1 MKDLWIKVNCILFTH
16 NKNYLDI
23 GNQTLKEV
31 KKLYLPIDSII
42 SMEDFNYEKGVE
54 KINKF
59 FLNSNLKRE
68 AFQIEEDIIYCMH
81 DYTKEF
87 HDFFKKI
94 RSIIKTK
101 DNLYYI
107 IETCEEIVY
116 QDF

>member
-1 MKDLWIKVNCILFTH
+1 MKDSWIKINCILFTH
-16 NKNYLDI
+16 NKNYSDI
-23 GNQTLKEV
+23 GNQTRKEV

-42 SMEDFNYEKGVE
+42 SIEDFNYKEGVE
-54 KINKF
+54 KVNKF
-59 FLNSNLKRE
+59 FWNFNLKRE
-68 AFQIEEDIIYCMH
+68 SFQIEDRIYYMH

-101 DNLYYI
+101 DNLYYV
-107 IETCEEIVY
+107 IETCEELVH